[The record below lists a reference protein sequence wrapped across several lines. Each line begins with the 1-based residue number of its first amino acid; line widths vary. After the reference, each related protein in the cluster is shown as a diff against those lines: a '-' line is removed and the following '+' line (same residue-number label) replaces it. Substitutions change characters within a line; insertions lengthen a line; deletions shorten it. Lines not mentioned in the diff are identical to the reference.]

1 MNTFEKNIPYD
12 ADNSVSEALKFA
24 EKGWKE
30 ASQANFC
37 YEVKLREATE
47 KYKTHIKQLSAE
59 NKRLKH
65 DIEIWKTAYDT
76 VINSKTWKM
85 ANKLKK
91 IVGKNR

>member
-37 YEVKLREATE
+37 YEVKLRKVSE
-47 KYKTHIKQLSAE
+47 KYKQLSSE
-59 NKRLKH
+59 NKRLKQ
-65 DIEIWKTAYDT
+65 DIETWRTAYDT
-76 VINSKTWKM
+76 VVNSKTWKM
-85 ANKLKK
+85 ASKLKM
-91 IVGKNR
+91 IIGKNR